1 MDLNRVKFLLRAY
14 LRTRLV
20 KVGAARTSLSRSPVH
35 AGPQIEEHVFH
46 YLSGEHNLLQRL
58 SPHELAFAQGCGHS
72 LSQAGIQN
80 SALRFRYTDA
90 VDSHFVASVLHA
102 LPKQYESILKQIDD
116 GDDENRSSKVGS
128 PSG

>member
-1 MDLNRVKFLLRAY
+1 MGGGGEPVLVRHGAFSALRPLSALRRMDLNRVKFLLRAY

-72 LSQAGIQN
+72 LSQAG
-80 SALRFRYTDA
+80 
-90 VDSHFVASVLHA
+90 
-102 LPKQYESILKQIDD
+102 
-116 GDDENRSSKVGS
+116 G
-128 PSG
+128 